1 LNLDLLTLFRLLC
14 SCLVF
19 FPTHIFTVFMDSL
32 AFFLT
37 KLFGIIFSILKFLSM
52 SLCFRAF
59 IKKKGKNNVTV
70 DDLIH
75 VITPKGRGRG
85 SSVSEVYLLLST
97 QDNLL
102 VYLLFSRTQM

>member
-102 VYLLFSRTQM
+102 VYLLFSRIQM

>member
-1 LNLDLLTLFRLLC
+1 
-14 SCLVF
+14 
-19 FPTHIFTVFMDSL
+19 
-32 AFFLT
+32 
-37 KLFGIIFSILKFLSM
+37 M

-85 SSVSEVYLLLST
+85 SSVSEVYLLLSAL
-97 QDNLL
+97 DNLF
-102 VYLLFSRTQM
+102 VLLIVTGIQM

>member
-1 LNLDLLTLFRLLC
+1 
-14 SCLVF
+14 
-19 FPTHIFTVFMDSL
+19 
-32 AFFLT
+32 
-37 KLFGIIFSILKFLSM
+37 M

-75 VITPKGRGRG
+75 VITPKGRGGG

-102 VYLLFSRTQM
+102 VYLLFSRIQISVRNFSPASIPDSIKAELLQRIRSFLVQAAV